1 MSRDY
6 QALVVRKNAD
16 KSFSRAVETLSIDAL
31 PAGEV
36 LIRVH
41 YSGVNFKDCLS
52 VQGNPAIT
60 RRFPHT
66 PGIDA
71 AGVVVE
77 STDPAFGPGDKVMV
91 ISRAM
96 GMSLPGGF
104 GQYVRVPAAW
114 VSRLPDGL
122 DARHAMAL
130 GTPGLTA
137 ALAVEALAQVLPDL
151 NSADVVV
158 SGATGGVGCLAV
170 ALLAARG
177 CRVTAISGKP
187 AAHAFLTAIGAAE
200 VLSRDQVVD
209 TSGRNLLPPRWS
221 AAVDVAGGAMLS
233 ALIRQLRDGGA
244 VAATGNAGDTAFDA
258 NVLPFI
264 LRGVK
269 LLGINTETVAP
280 SHIADLW
287 RHLAGSGKPA
297 CLDRLYHVAPLADLP
312 VLLGRIMDGEILG
325 RVVVDLG

>member
-1 MSRDY
+1 MSREY

-16 KSFSRAVETLSIDAL
+16 KSFSHAVETLSVDAL

-41 YSGVNFKDCLS
+41 CSGVNFKDCLS

-71 AGVVVE
+71 AGEVVE
-77 STDPAFGPGDKVMV
+77 STDPDFSPGDKVMV

-96 GMSLPGGF
+96 GMTSPGGF

-114 VSRLPDGL
+114 VTRLPECL

-137 ALAVEALAQVLPDL
+137 ALAVEALTGALPDL
-151 NSADVVV
+151 DGAEVAV

-170 ALLAARG
+170 TLLAARG
-177 CRVTAISGKP
+177 CKVSAISGKP
-187 AAHAFLTAIGAAE
+187 DALPFLTAIGAAE

-209 TSGRNLLPPRWS
+209 SSGRNLLPPRWL
-221 AAVDVAGGAMLS
+221 AAVDVAGGSMLS
-233 ALIRQLRDGGA
+233 ALIRQIRDGGA

-269 LLGINTETVAP
+269 LLGINTETVPAA
-280 SHIADLW
+280 HIADLW
-287 RHLAGSGKPA
+287 RRLAGTGKPA
-297 CLDRLYHVAPLADLP
+297 CLDRLHRVVKLEQLP
-312 VLLGRIMDGEILG
+312 EILGQVTRGEIVG
-325 RVVVDLG
+325 RVVVDLS

>member
-6 QALVVRKNAD
+6 QALVVRKAAD
-16 KSFSRAVETLSIDAL
+16 KSFTQAVEILSVDAL

-36 LIRVH
+36 LIRVR

-71 AGVVVE
+71 AGEVAE
-77 STDPAFGPGDKVMV
+77 SSDPAFVVGDKVMV

-96 GMSLPGGF
+96 GMTSPGGF

-114 VSRLPDGL
+114 VTRLPEGL
-122 DARHAMAL
+122 DACHAMAL

-137 ALAVEALAQVLPDL
+137 ALAVEALAQALPEL
-151 NSADVVV
+151 NGAEVAV

-177 CRVTAISGKP
+177 CRVSAISGKP
-187 AAHAFLTAIGAAE
+187 DALPFLTAIGAAE
-200 VLSRDQVVD
+200 VLNRGQVID
-209 TSGRNLLPPRWS
+209 TSGRNLLPPRWA
-221 AAVDVAGGAMLS
+221 AAVDVAGGVLLS
-233 ALIRQLRDGGA
+233 SLIRQLRDGGA
-244 VAATGNAGDTAFDA
+244 LAATGNAGDTAFDA

-269 LLGINTETVAP
+269 LLGINTETATP
-280 SHIADLW
+280 SHIAALW
-287 RHLAGSGKPA
+287 RHLAGPGKPA
-297 CLDRLYHVAPLADLP
+297 CLDRLYQLVALADLP
-312 VLLGRIMDGEILG
+312 AMLNRIMAGEILG

>member
-6 QALVVRKNAD
+6 QALVVRKSAD
-16 KSFSRAVETLSIDAL
+16 KSFSHAVETLSVDAL

-36 LIRVH
+36 LIRVR

-71 AGVVVE
+71 AGEVVE
-77 STDPAFGPGDKVMV
+77 SSHADFSPGDKVMV

-114 VSRLPDGL
+114 VTRLPDGL
-122 DARHAMAL
+122 DARAAMVL

-137 ALAVEALAQVLPDL
+137 ALAVAALARVLPDL
-151 NSADVVV
+151 KDAEVAV

-177 CRVTAISGKP
+177 CKVSAISGK
-187 AAHAFLTAIGAAE
+187 AQAQAFLTAIGASE
-200 VLSRDQVVD
+200 ILSRDQVVD
-209 TSGRNLLPPRWS
+209 ASGRNLLPPRWS

-233 ALIRQLRDGGA
+233 ALIRQMRDGGA
-244 VAATGNAGDTAFDA
+244 VAVTGNAGDTAFDA

-269 LLGINTETVAP
+269 LLGINTETVPADQ
-280 SHIADLW
+280 IAALW
-287 RHLAGSGKPA
+287 RHLAGPGKPA
-297 CLDRLYHVAPLADLP
+297 CLDRLHQVVALADLP

-325 RVVVDLG
+325 RVVVDLA